1 MIGLVFRGFFLNVL
15 FAVVAAAQTVTV
27 RSGEHSNFTRVVLTL
42 PDRAEW
48 SLNQSGDRANLELED
63 GPYAFDTSSVFQ
75 RISGKRLT
83 SVTPNGNG
91 DGLMLDL
98 ACPCEVSGFWHAE
111 KMLVL
116 DIKDNPEFSKPSRPM
131 SRRTA
136 RTDPATAQTTRFES
150 SSNSVAAGLL
160 MPSLPIVLDEP
171 PKGRGFKPKV
181 DDAKKTDSLEQTR
194 DQLVK
199 QFGRAATQGLLTPR
213 VQIDRTSPSD
223 AEPVSDVIRQDAELI
238 SDPATPQG
246 PPSQINLHAE
256 TSMDQAFLR
265 QLSNGTFPKRERMCP
280 PNEWV
285 NVQAWATDSSF
296 WSQVGV
302 LRSGM
307 INAAGKLDT
316 DVVYDLAKLYIHY
329 GFGAE
334 ALQTVNIAPQ
344 PEPKHRALQAM
355 AHVLDYGASDAAN
368 ILHGHFHCG
377 PDVLLWSLLATPTWP
392 DRTEIDTDAALLA
405 FMALPYHLRQ
415 YLGPDLSR
423 RFRAVGGDETADQL
437 LRATSRNP
445 RSASHDFMVQQAIS
459 DAGKG
464 SRDIAIKTLEGVVA
478 AGAEPS
484 ATALVK
490 LVEYKLEAKEPI
502 SFEMAQLAEAYAKE
516 NEGLPISE
524 QLRWAQVIALAS
536 SGAFDAAFAGMQER
550 EESLSTKRPN
560 LKSDVLGLLVD
571 NADDVPFLRHA
582 LSYGAGDVS
591 PITPVVAIGL
601 ASRLLELG
609 FPEVA
614 RQVTS
619 AALTENPDRKGR
631 VLNANIAL
639 ALGQPR
645 KAEVE
650 LLGLEGEDVNLLRA
664 RARSMAGE
672 HAAAGDLY
680 ASAKEPQAA
689 LREKWFAEDWQSLD
703 GSDDPA
709 VSRLAGVLS
718 AKGGAD
724 ADNTEGSV
732 ELAKNRRLLE
742 TSTAIRESIQAVL
755 QATPTPVS
763 DFD

>member
-1 MIGLVFRGFFLNVL
+1 MIGVFFRGFFLNVL
-15 FAVVAAAQTVTV
+15 FAAVAAAQTVTV

-42 PDRAEW
+42 PDRAGW
-48 SLNQSGDRANLELED
+48 SLNQSGDRAILELEN

-83 SVTPNGNG
+83 SVNPTGN
-91 DGLMLDL
+91 DSGLMLAL

-111 KMLVL
+111 TMLVL
-116 DIKDNPEFSKPSRPM
+116 DIKDKPELPK
-131 SRRTA
+131 SRRTSP
-136 RTDPATAQTTRFES
+136 TDPTATQTTRFGA
-150 SSNSVAAGLL
+150 SSNSAAAGLL
-160 MPSLPIVLDEP
+160 MSSLPIVSDEA
-171 PKGRGFKPKV
+171 PKGPALKPKV
-181 DDAKKTDSLEQTR
+181 EGVKKTDPLEETR
-194 DQLVK
+194 DQLIK

-213 VQIDRTSPSD
+213 SQIDKTSPSD
-223 AEPVSDVIRQDAELI
+223 AAPVSDVIRQGEDLI
-238 SDPATPQG
+238 SDPVTREG
-246 PPSQINLHAE
+246 GPSQIHLQAQ

-265 QLSNGTFPKRERMCP
+265 QLSNGSLPKYERACL
-280 PNEWV
+280 PNDWV
-285 NVQAWATDSSF
+285 NVQAWANDSPV
-296 WSQVGV
+296 WSQVGA

-307 INAAGKLDT
+307 ISAAGKLEI
-316 DVVYDLAKLYIHY
+316 DVVHDLAKLYIHY

-334 ALQTVNIAPQ
+334 ALQTIYMVPNPK
-344 PEPKHRALQAM
+344 PEHRALQAM
-355 AHVLDYGASDAAN
+355 AQVLEYGASDASS

-405 FMALPYHLRQ
+405 FTALPYHLRQ

-423 RFRAVGGDETADQL
+423 RFRATGGDDIADQV
-437 LRATSRNP
+437 LRATARNP
-445 RSASHDFMVQQAIS
+445 QSASQDFMVERAIS
-459 DAGKG
+459 EAGKG
-464 SRDIAIKTLEGVVA
+464 SRDTAIKTLESVVA

-490 LVEYKLEAKEPI
+490 LIDYKLEAKEPI

-516 NEGLPISE
+516 NDGLPISD

-536 SGAFDAAFAGMQER
+536 SGAFDAAFALMQTL
-550 EESLSTKRPN
+550 EESISTKRPN

-571 NADDVPFLRHA
+571 NSDDMQFLRHA
-582 LSYGAGDVS
+582 LPFGAGEVP
-591 PITPVVAIGL
+591 PITPVVANGL

-609 FPEVA
+609 FPEAA

-619 AALTENPDRKGR
+619 ATVPENLDRNSG
-631 VLNANIAL
+631 VLNAKVAL

-650 LLGLEGEDVNLLRA
+650 LLGFEGEDVNLLRA

-680 ASAKEPQAA
+680 AAAKQPQAA
-689 LREKWFAEDWQSLD
+689 LHEKWLAEDWQSLD
-703 GSDDPA
+703 GSENPA
-709 VSRLAGVLS
+709 VSQLASVLS
-718 AKGGAD
+718 AKAGAE
-724 ADNTEGSV
+724 ADNSEGAA
-732 ELAKNRRLLE
+732 ELAENRRLLE

-763 DFD
+763 DLE